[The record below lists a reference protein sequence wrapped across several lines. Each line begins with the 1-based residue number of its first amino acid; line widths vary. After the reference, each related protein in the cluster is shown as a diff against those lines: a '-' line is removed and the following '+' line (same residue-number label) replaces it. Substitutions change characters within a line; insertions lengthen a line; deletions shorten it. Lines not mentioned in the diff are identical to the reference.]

1 MAHSYVGNGVRRFK
15 AFHPRV
21 IYGSSLNPSGAKIAT
36 MAEPCWQE
44 HAHNGDR
51 EASNVS
57 LLVDEPGRGSDSVAG
72 QSTAEASLQHTTS
85 TPRSQSRQGNIKYS
99 NSKDENDQSTEEPW
113 TRAMKRLATAAF
125 PLIKKE
131 EREGEEW
138 VQGVLLCS
146 IGVAVVL
153 LLNLV
158 LLLVAVGLAYDHRDS
173 SSRTRDFFSAAVF
186 EGTCSVVNN
195 WSTGLHLLINILSTA
210 LLAASNFVMQCLT
223 APSRAD
229 LDHAHSRRKWLHVGV
244 WGWRNLFAMD
254 AKRLTLW
261 FLLLISSTPIHL
273 L

>member
-1 MAHSYVGNGVRRFK
+1 M
-15 AFHPRV
+15 
-21 IYGSSLNPSGAKIAT
+21 
-36 MAEPCWQE
+36 
-44 HAHNGDR
+44 
-51 EASNVS
+51 
-57 LLVDEPGRGSDSVAG
+57 DEPGRLSDSVAG
-72 QSTAEASLQHTTS
+72 QSTAEANLQHTTS
-85 TPRSQSRQGNIKYS
+85 ISRSQSQQGNIKYS
-99 NSKDENDQSTEEPW
+99 SIKDENDQSTEEPW
-113 TRAMKRLATAAF
+113 TRAMKRLAAVAF

-146 IGVAVVL
+146 IGVAAVL

-158 LLLVAVGLAYDHRDS
+158 LLLVAVGLAYSDHREG
-173 SSRTRDFFSAAVF
+173 SSRTKDFVSAAVF

>member
-1 MAHSYVGNGVRRFK
+1 MAQPH
-15 AFHPRV
+15 
-21 IYGSSLNPSGAKIAT
+21 
-36 MAEPCWQE
+36 CQE
-44 HAHNGDR
+44 HAQSGDC
-51 EASNVS
+51 EGSNVS
-57 LLVDEPGRGSDSVAG
+57 LLVNEPGRGSDSVADP
-72 QSTAEASLQHTTS
+72 STAEANLQYTTS
-85 TPRSQSRQGNIKYS
+85 TSRSESKQGTLKYS
-99 NSKDENDQSTEEPW
+99 SIKDENDLSAEGPSTWW
-113 TRAMKRLATAAF
+113 TRAMKRVAMVAF

-146 IGVAVVL
+146 IGVAAVL

-158 LLLVAVGLAYDHRDS
+158 LLLVAVGLAYSDHPES
-173 SSRTRDFFSAAVF
+173 SSKTRDFISAAVF
-186 EGTCSVVNN
+186 QGTCSVVNN
-195 WSTGLHLLINILSTA
+195 WNTGLHLLINILSTA

-229 LDHAHSRRKWLHVGV
+229 LDHAHARHKWLHVGV

>member
-1 MAHSYVGNGVRRFK
+1 
-15 AFHPRV
+15 
-21 IYGSSLNPSGAKIAT
+21 
-36 MAEPCWQE
+36 MAEPYWQE
-44 HAHNGDR
+44 HAHSDDR

-57 LLVDEPGRGSDSVAG
+57 LLVNEPGRGSDSVAG
-72 QSTAEASLQHTTS
+72 QSTAEANLQHTTS
-85 TPRSQSRQGNIKYS
+85 TSRSQSKQGNIKYS
-99 NSKDENDQSTEEPW
+99 SIRDENDQAVDEPPPPW

-138 VQGVLLCS
+138 VQGVLICS
-146 IGVAVVL
+146 IGVAAVL

-158 LLLVAVGLAYDHRDS
+158 LLLVAVGLAYSDHRES
-173 SSRTRDFFSAAVF
+173 SSRTRDFVSAAVF

-229 LDHAHSRRKWLHVGV
+229 LDRAHSRRKWLHVGV